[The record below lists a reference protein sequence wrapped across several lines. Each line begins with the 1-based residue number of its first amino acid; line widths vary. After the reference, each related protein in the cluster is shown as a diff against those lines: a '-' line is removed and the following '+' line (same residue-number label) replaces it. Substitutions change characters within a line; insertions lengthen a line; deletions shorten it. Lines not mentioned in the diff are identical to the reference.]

1 MKMVKEAIEP
11 IAGPDMVHHDDF
23 ISQHEEG
30 THKHHSK
37 EYAKHAAGHPKN
49 SDVVKGF
56 CSGGAMGKRAK

>member
-30 THKHHSK
+30 AHKHHSK
-37 EYAKHAAGHPKN
+37 DYITRSLCRSIEY
-49 SDVVKGF
+49 
-56 CSGGAMGKRAK
+56 

>member
-1 MKMVKEAIEP
+1 MEP

-30 THKHHSK
+30 AHKHHSK

-49 SDVVKGF
+49 TDVVKGF
-56 CSGGAMGKRAK
+56 CGGGRMKAK

>member
-30 THKHHSK
+30 AHKHHSN
-37 EYAKHAAGHPKN
+37 EYAKHKQSHMKHSDHIKKN
-49 SDVVKGF
+49 FKG
-56 CSGGAMGKRAK
+56 K

>member
-1 MKMVKEAIEP
+1 MKMVKEGMEP

-30 THKHHSK
+30 AHKHHSK

-49 SDVVKGF
+49 TDVVKGF
-56 CSGGAMGKRAK
+56 CGGGRMKAK